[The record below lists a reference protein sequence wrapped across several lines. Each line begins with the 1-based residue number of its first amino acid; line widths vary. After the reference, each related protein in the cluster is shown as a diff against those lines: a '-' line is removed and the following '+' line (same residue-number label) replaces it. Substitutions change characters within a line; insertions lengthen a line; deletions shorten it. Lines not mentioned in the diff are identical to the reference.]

1 MGGPEIL
8 LFLYVAITAGIG
20 SYFAWFRPQDF
31 QRLLDAFA
39 RIYHGWMPMTER
51 AMKSRLN
58 FHILRILNTLG
69 FVIAIIMLIYAC
81 TRYFIGGSLGIR

>member
-1 MGGPEIL
+1 MGSPEIL
-8 LFLYVAITAGIG
+8 LFLYVAIAAGIG
-20 SYFAWFRPQDF
+20 SYYAWFRPQDF

-39 RIYHGWMPMTER
+39 RIYQGWMPMTER

-69 FVIAIIMLIYAC
+69 FVIAITMLIYAC
-81 TRYFIGGSLGIR
+81 VSYFVGGSIGIR